1 MFRRAPVCVLAS
13 CAVAMVAGAA
23 PVHAQHDM
31 NAMHSSPHAANTLT
45 AAEKAAG
52 WTLLFDGTSMKGWH
66 LYQKPGQTTGWE
78 AKDGML
84 VKTATTG
91 DLMSDRQFGSFEMTL
106 EWKIESKGNSGIFF
120 WATEGTEVVYMNAP
134 EIQVLDNIG
143 HRDGL
148 SPLTSAGALY
158 GLAPASPDLVK
169 PLGEWNQVR
178 VLVTGGIVETWFNGK
193 KIADQIDFDSR
204 AVKAQIAKTKFAQW
218 PTYGLARKGSI
229 GLQEHGNMIWYR
241 NIKIR
246 EIK

>member
-1 MFRRAPVCVLAS
+1 MPARQP
-13 CAVAMVAGAA
+13 GQEDEGG
-23 PVHAQHDM
+23 H
-31 NAMHSSPHAANTLT
+31 HAANTLT

-91 DLMSDRQFGSFEMTL
+91 DLMSDRQFGSFEMVL

-120 WATEGTEVVYMNAP
+120 WATEGTEVVYQNAP

-148 SPLTSAGALY
+148 SPLSSAGALY

-178 VLVTGGIVETWFNGK
+178 VLVTGAIVETWFNGT
-193 KIADQIDFDSR
+193 KIADQVDFDSR
-204 AVKAQIAKTKFAQW
+204 AFKAMVAKTKFAQW

>member
-1 MFRRAPVCVLAS
+1 MFRRAPARVLVS

-23 PVHAQHDM
+23 TAHAQHDM
-31 NAMHSSPHAANTLT
+31 SAMHATPNTLT
-45 AAEKAAG
+45 AAEKQAG
-52 WTLLFDGTSMKGWH
+52 WMLLFDGKSMKGWH

-78 AKDGML
+78 AKDGMM

-91 DLMSDRQFGSFEMTL
+91 DIMSDKQFDSFELVL
-106 EWKIESKGNSGIFF
+106 EWKIEAKGNSGIFF
-120 WATEGTEVVYMNAP
+120 WATEGTEVVYQNAP

-169 PLGEWNQVR
+169 PLGEWNTMR
-178 VLVTGGIVETWFNGK
+178 IMTHGSIVETWFNGT

-204 AVKAQIAKTKFAQW
+204 AFKEAVKKTKFAQW

-229 GLQEHGNMIWYR
+229 GLQEHGNTIWYR

-246 EIK
+246 ETK

>member
-1 MFRRAPVCVLAS
+1 MFRRAPVRVLAS
-13 CAVAMVAGAA
+13 CAVAIVAGAA
-23 PVHAQHDM
+23 AVHAQHDM
-31 NAMHSSPHAANTLT
+31 HSMHSMHSTPNTLT

-91 DLMSDRQFGSFEMTL
+91 DLMSDRQFGSFEMVL

-120 WATEGTEVVYMNAP
+120 WATEGTEVVYQNAP

-178 VLVTGGIVETWFNGK
+178 VLVTGAIVETWFNGT
-193 KIADQIDFDSR
+193 KIADQVDFDSR
-204 AVKAQIAKTKFAQW
+204 AFKAQVAKTKFAQW

>member
-1 MFRRAPVCVLAS
+1 MFRRAPARVLAS

-23 PVHAQHDM
+23 TAHAQHDM
-31 NAMHSSPHAANTLT
+31 HSMHTAPNTLT
-45 AAEKAAG
+45 AAERKAG
-52 WTLLFDGTSMKGWH
+52 WTLLFNGKSMTGWH

-120 WATEGTEVVYMNAP
+120 WATEGTEVVYQNAP
-134 EIQVLDNIG
+134 EIQVLDNVG

-169 PLGEWNQVR
+169 PIGEWNQVHI
-178 VLVTGGIVETWFNGK
+178 VTNGGVVETWFNGQ

-204 AVKAQIAKTKFAQW
+204 AFKARVAKTKFAQW

-246 EIK
+246 ELK

>member
-1 MFRRAPVCVLAS
+1 MFRRAPVRVLAS

-23 PVHAQHDM
+23 TAHAQHDM
-31 NAMHSSPHAANTLT
+31 HSMHTTPNTLT

-52 WTLLFDGTSMKGWH
+52 WTLLFDGSSMKGWH

-84 VKTATTG
+84 VKTTTTG

-106 EWKIESKGNSGIFF
+106 EWKIEAKGNSGIFF
-120 WATEGTEVVYMNAP
+120 WATEGTEVVYQNAP
-134 EIQVLDNIG
+134 EIQVLDNIS

-178 VLVTGGIVETWFNGK
+178 IVTNGGIVETWFNGQ
-193 KIADQIDFDSR
+193 KIADQVDFDSR
-204 AVKAQIAKTKFAQW
+204 AFKARVAKTKFAQW

-246 EIK
+246 ELK

>member
-1 MFRRAPVCVLAS
+1 MFRRAPVRVLAS
-13 CAVAMVAGAA
+13 CAVAIVAGAA
-23 PVHAQHDM
+23 AAHAQHDM
-31 NAMHSSPHAANTLT
+31 NPMHSSHHAANTLT

-120 WATEGTEVVYMNAP
+120 WATEGTEVVYQNAP
-134 EIQVLDNIG
+134 EIQVLDNVG

-178 VLVTGGIVETWFNGK
+178 VQVTGAIVETWFNGT
-193 KIADQIDFDSR
+193 KIADQVDFDSR
-204 AVKAQIAKTKFAQW
+204 AFKAQVAKTKFAQW

>member
-1 MFRRAPVCVLAS
+1 MFRRAPVRVLAS

-23 PVHAQHDM
+23 TAHAQHDM
-31 NAMHSSPHAANTLT
+31 HSMHTAPNTLT

-52 WTLLFDGTSMKGWH
+52 WTLLFNGTSMKGWH

-120 WATEGTEVVYMNAP
+120 WATEGTEVVYQNAP
-134 EIQVLDNIG
+134 EIQVLDNVG

-158 GLAPASPDLVK
+158 GLAPSSPDLVK

-178 VLVTGGIVETWFNGK
+178 IVTNGGIVETWFNGK

-204 AVKAQIAKTKFAQW
+204 AFKARVAKTKFAQW

-246 EIK
+246 ELK

>member
-1 MFRRAPVCVLAS
+1 
-13 CAVAMVAGAA
+13 MV
-23 PVHAQHDM
+23 
-31 NAMHSSPHAANTLT
+31 
-45 AAEKAAG
+45 
-52 WTLLFDGTSMKGWH
+52 
-66 LYQKPGQTTGWE
+66 
-78 AKDGML
+78 
-84 VKTATTG
+84 
-91 DLMSDRQFGSFEMTL
+91 L

-120 WATEGTEVVYMNAP
+120 WATEGTEVVYQNAP

-169 PLGEWNQVR
+169 PLGEWNR
-178 VLVTGGIVETWFNGK
+178 CACWSPARSSRRGSTGPRSPTRSTSTRAPSRRCVT
-193 KIADQIDFDSR
+193 
-204 AVKAQIAKTKFAQW
+204 KTKFAQW

>member
-1 MFRRAPVCVLAS
+1 MLRHALLRVLVP
-13 CAVAMVAGAA
+13 CAVAAAA
-23 PVHAQHDM
+23 PGATLHAQHDM
-31 NAMHSSPHAANTLT
+31 DAMHAPANTLT

-52 WTLLFDGTSMKGWH
+52 WTLLFDGKSVAGWH
-66 LYQKPGQTTGWE
+66 LYQKPGVTTGWD

-91 DLMSDRQFGSFEMTL
+91 DLMSDRLFGSFELTL

-158 GLAPASPDLVK
+158 GLYPSPPDLVK

-178 VLVTGGIVETWFNGK
+178 VVARGAVVETWFNGK
-193 KIADQIDFDSR
+193 KITDKADFDSPAFKA
-204 AVKAQIAKTKFAQW
+204 AVAKTKFAQW